1 MKIWQRKYLRVS
13 VPLTKSF
20 TVWPILHLV
29 IVLGVKRA
37 LACGAQAGFPK
48 ARLQWG
54 GIVPSLGA
62 WPVTHSL
69 IHPTLSPLILL
80 LEVTGASS
88 QHQTHYR
95 RTGANTVLL
104 LWWKLHCVAVCCFTR
119 RHFQL
124 SQGVWRHICW
134 CGFGEPRR
142 WAHILSPGLS
152 EERRLLQPP
161 FFVGWPV
168 RQTVGNYSQLTRNHT
183 GRPWLKELNRM
194 PWPQNACREQPLHR
208 ERKPSS
214 FTLGQNLTCE
224 IATLWLKMPS
234 WKAGAISIC
243 QPESF
248 QAVALFSS

>member
-1 MKIWQRKYLRVS
+1 MVKIWQRKYLRVS

-95 RTGANTVLL
+95 RTGDKYCLTPLMETTLCGSLLFHMATFPTVSRCLETHLL
-104 LWWKLHCVAVCCFTR
+104 MRFWRAQEVSAYTQPRSLWRKEASSASLLCRVAC
-119 RHFQL
+119 
-124 SQGVWRHICW
+124 
-134 CGFGEPRR
+134 
-142 WAHILSPGLS
+142 
-152 EERRLLQPP
+152 
-161 FFVGWPV
+161 
-168 RQTVGNYSQLTRNHT
+168 
-183 GRPWLKELNRM
+183 
-194 PWPQNACREQPLHR
+194 
-208 ERKPSS
+208 
-214 FTLGQNLTCE
+214 
-224 IATLWLKMPS
+224 
-234 WKAGAISIC
+234 
-243 QPESF
+243 
-248 QAVALFSS
+248 